1 MGKESENYLDSLLNS
16 VSGTTKEDDFEID
29 DQRIPLG
36 YTARDEE
43 DFLKEFEKEL
53 SDQDYLEMLDD
64 IQMDLD
70 ESDEGFLE
78 EGKKSLDDVLN
89 DIENH
94 FSGGNVQEI
103 EGALDDNVSD
113 SQDIALGNDI
123 EENSDLSDLM
133 EETDLAGEPSFM
145 EESVSENDTLLQD
158 EGAIQDEEAL
168 GDEVPLGEDVA
179 LTEDG
184 EVDLAGISDDD
195 LMDLLA
201 NDEDLSDLGDLL
213 SEKGESEEALDAI
226 EEFASNEMQEQEKE
240 QEQQDKKSKK
250 EKKGGFFAKLAKLF
264 FGDDEEAEGVVIKNE
279 EGATASQLSEE
290 NQKILAELNGSKR
303 KEEKR
308 AQT

>member
-29 DQRIPLG
+29 DQRTSLG

-103 EGALDDNVSD
+103 E
-113 SQDIALGNDI
+113 
-123 EENSDLSDLM
+123 
-133 EETDLAGEPSFM
+133 
-145 EESVSENDTLLQD
+145 
-158 EGAIQDEEAL
+158 
-168 GDEVPLGEDVA
+168 
-179 LTEDG
+179 
-184 EVDLAGISDDD
+184 
-195 LMDLLA
+195 
-201 NDEDLSDLGDLL
+201 
-213 SEKGESEEALDAI
+213 
-226 EEFASNEMQEQEKE
+226 
-240 QEQQDKKSKK
+240 
-250 EKKGGFFAKLAKLF
+250 
-264 FGDDEEAEGVVIKNE
+264 
-279 EGATASQLSEE
+279 
-290 NQKILAELNGSKR
+290 ELW
-303 KEEKR
+303 
-308 AQT
+308 TTM